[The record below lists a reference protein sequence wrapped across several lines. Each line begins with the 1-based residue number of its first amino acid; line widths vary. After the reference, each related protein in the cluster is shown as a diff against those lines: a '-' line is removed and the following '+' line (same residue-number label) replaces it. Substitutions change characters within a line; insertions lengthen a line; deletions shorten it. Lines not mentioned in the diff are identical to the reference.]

1 MFSSTI
7 NIFNYAHF
15 KDSISLYIIKIDKIE
30 KGSLW
35 IFLKANVNHLQL
47 LLATPCVLLLLD
59 WLSG

>member
-30 KGSLW
+30 KGSL
-35 IFLKANVNHLQL
+35 
-47 LLATPCVLLLLD
+47 
-59 WLSG
+59 